1 MCTEPSAFGVK
12 CIWPKNQ
19 LPFAEKVIT
28 NIQDVCSLQKPD
40 PKTDGL
46 PPFVLNRL
54 EHYQHQI
61 QKAGHLI
68 KFAIS
73 RGPLNVASFLL
84 GSTEFLTA
92 IRTHPDE
99 TQKLLGTV
107 TDFII
112 DWLELQ
118 AETFPS
124 IDGIFVL
131 DDIVGLIGDDDFKQ
145 VALPYLS
152 RIFQSFDV
160 TVKFFH
166 NDAPGPVC
174 APYLP
179 EIGINLFNF
188 SYLHTLAEMKKLTNN
203 TVTLLGNIP
212 PRDVLATGT
221 PQQVRSSVKAALD
234 LVEEKGRIV
243 LSCGGGM
250 PPDVPTENIEAFLP
264 AAATKS
270 QD

>member
-1 MCTEPSAFGVK
+1 
-12 CIWPKNQ
+12 
-19 LPFAEKVIT
+19 
-28 NIQDVCSLQKPD
+28 
-40 PKTDGL
+40 
-46 PPFVLNRL
+46 
-54 EHYQHQI
+54 
-61 QKAGHLI
+61 
-68 KFAIS
+68 
-73 RGPLNVASFLL
+73 
-84 GSTEFLTA
+84 
-92 IRTHPDE
+92 
-99 TQKLLGTV
+99 V

-112 DWLELQ
+112 DWLELHM
-118 AETFPS
+118 EMFPS

-166 NDAPGPVC
+166 NDAPGLVC

-188 SYLHTLAEMKKLTNN
+188 SHLHTLAEMKKLTSNA
-203 TVTLLGNIP
+203 VTLLGNTP
-212 PRDVLATGT
+212 PRDVLAAGT
-221 PQQVRSSVKAALD
+221 PEQVRSSVKAALD

-250 PPDVPTENIEAFLP
+250 PLR
-264 AAATKS
+264 
-270 QD
+270 